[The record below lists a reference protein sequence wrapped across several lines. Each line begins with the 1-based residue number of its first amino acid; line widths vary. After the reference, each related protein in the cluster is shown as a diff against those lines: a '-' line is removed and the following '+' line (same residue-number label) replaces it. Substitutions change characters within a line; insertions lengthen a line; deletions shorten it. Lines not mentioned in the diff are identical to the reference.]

1 MSPVVISAGAP
12 AVLARL
18 ECDLTRPWRLAICKG
33 NRVQK
38 LIVCHE
44 LRMKGSWVL
53 FTRFVLCYFMSD
65 PRFSCIVTIT

>member
-1 MSPVVISAGAP
+1 MSPVVIGAGAP

-38 LIVCHE
+38 LIVCNE
-44 LRMKGSWVL
+44 LRMKWSSFSHG
-53 FTRFVLCYFMSD
+53 LCSVTSCQILD
-65 PRFSCIVTIT
+65 LAGCIVTIT